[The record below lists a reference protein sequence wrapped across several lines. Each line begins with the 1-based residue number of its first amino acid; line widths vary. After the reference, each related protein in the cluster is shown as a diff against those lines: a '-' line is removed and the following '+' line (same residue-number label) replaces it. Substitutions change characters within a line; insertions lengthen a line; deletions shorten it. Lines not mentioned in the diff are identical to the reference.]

1 MEIQELNKKIFSL
14 IGTLLSAL
22 RAITFIERITAPK
35 NAMTKNMFL
44 FDTITLAVG
53 AAEQGAEES
62 KLFLEH
68 CCNFAHESAM
78 RDNQVKLNEYLLEA
92 FKPSLN

>member
-1 MEIQELNKKIFSL
+1 MEIQELNKKILSL

-22 RAITFIERITAPK
+22 RAISFIERITSPK
-35 NAMTKNMFL
+35 NSMTKNMFL

-53 AAEQGAEES
+53 AAEQGPDES
-62 KLFLEH
+62 RLFLEH
-68 CCNFAHESAM
+68 CCNFAHEASM
-78 RDNQVKLNEYLLEA
+78 RDNQVKLNEYLLDA

>member
-1 MEIQELNKKIFSL
+1 MEIQELNKKIITL

-53 AAEQGAEES
+53 AAEQGPNES
-62 KLFLEH
+62 RLFLEH
-68 CCNFAHESAM
+68 CGNFAHEAAM
-78 RDNQVKLNEYLLEA
+78 RANQVKLNEYLLEA

>member
-1 MEIQELNKKIFSL
+1 MEIQELNKKIITL

-22 RAITFIERITAPK
+22 RAISFIERITTPK
-35 NAMTKNMFL
+35 NTMTKNMFL

-53 AAEQGAEES
+53 AAEQGPNES
-62 KLFLEH
+62 RLFLEH
-68 CCNFAHESAM
+68 CGNFAHEAAM
-78 RDNQVKLNEYLLEA
+78 RAKQVELNEYLLEA